1 MFYIGLEILNIS
13 ISVVFNRTFNS
24 FSYSMVIEVR
34 IVIISIGKKQEIK
47 QICKLYSIIE
57 GDEWCGKKQHE
68 ED

>member
-1 MFYIGLEILNIS
+1 
-13 ISVVFNRTFNS
+13 
-24 FSYSMVIEVR
+24 MVIEVR